1 MMKTCMEFTC
11 FVMSVAVKTSATDLR
26 VHFKNT
32 FEVVRSIKGM
42 NLESAKRYL
51 KAVIDRKRCIP
62 ITHFT
67 GCIGRTSQAH
77 EFGKTQGI
85 FNYFTYK

>member
-1 MMKTCMEFTC
+1 
-11 FVMSVAVKTSATDLR
+11 MSVFVIAFNFHVKIAVKTSASDLR

-32 FEVVRSIKGM
+32 YEVVKSVKGM
-42 NLESAKRYL
+42 NLENAKRYL

-62 ITHFT
+62 FTRFT

-77 EFGKTQGI
+77 EFGRTQGKNI
-85 FNYFTYK
+85 FIILDF